1 MKAYVNWMDNNSKL
15 LKVILALPI
24 LDILWVIYR
33 LFKSIEKGHGLGI
46 ILAIILLFF
55 APILWLIDIIT
66 LILLDKV
73 LWFS

>member
-1 MKAYVNWMDNNSKL
+1 MEGYIKWMDGNSKL

-33 LFKSIEKGHGLGI
+33 LFKSIEKGHVLGI

-66 LILLDKV
+66 LLLLNKV
-73 LWFS
+73 LWFG